1 MVTGPQFE
9 GEPEGQSESAK
20 AWVARRDA
28 FAKASAAVAASQKQE
43 RAQEQQHVEQRLV
56 GGSPIVFV
64 VGFVV
69 VFGALALLGWFF
81 VERVQ
86 CDPMISDRGLSSACR
101 RAP

>member
-1 MVTGPQFE
+1 MVTGPQLE
-9 GEPEGQSESAK
+9 GEPEGQSEAAR

-28 FAKASAAVAASQKQE
+28 FAKAAADVAASQKQE
-43 RAQEQQHVEQRLV
+43 RALEQSHVEQQLAS
-56 GGSPIVFV
+56 GSPVVFV

-81 VERVQ
+81 IERVQ

-101 RAP
+101 R